1 MTIRIDP
8 EGNEVGAL
16 RRVADWRGR
25 RVLEIGCGDGRL
37 THRLASLGARVQA
50 IDPDAALI
58 RKARRKLPS
67 SFASRARFR
76 VGTADSLEYPAG
88 TFDLVVYSWVF

>member
-1 MTIRIDP
+1 MAIRIDP
-8 EGNEVGAL
+8 ERNEVDAL
-16 RRVADWRGR
+16 RRVGDWRGR

-37 THRLASLGARVQA
+37 THRLAGLGARVQA

-67 SFASRARFR
+67 SFAPRVRFR
-76 VGTADSLEYPAG
+76 VGTADSLEFPAE